1 MRRVLKEWRL
11 LLLTALPVLVILFA
25 VKLGTGF
32 GPDLPG
38 PRLREEIGIVA
49 PFSLCT
55 PSPDKIRRPAQ
66 PINDQGQWRRLG
78 LISELSFDETRAV
91 TAGGIVYAGTGALP
105 NSDGS
110 FFRSLRTFNSY
121 DPATGRVER
130 LPRVPI
136 GVDHTVLGTWRGDV
150 YVFAGRADRETSD
163 RAFRYSVRGGRWT
176 ELARMPGR
184 RVAGAGATI
193 GDHFYFVG
201 GALANDVNVP
211 NPFRTLFVY
220 SFREDRWH
228 RATGMPTGRHHTAA
242 TALDG
247 KLYVAGGRRGKNL
260 ALDTFERY
268 DPRTDSWE
276 RLAPLPLGVGG
287 LGLVAAGG
295 RVIAISGGDDADLW
309 VTPAT
314 WAYNPSTNRWTR
326 LGDLGVP
333 RHGFGA
339 TVVDGKVY
347 VLGGAPCPLSGRTAV
362 GEVLTDLASR

>member
-1 MRRVLKEWRL
+1 MRGVLKEWRL
-11 LLLTALPVLVILFA
+11 LLLTALAALAILLA

-32 GPDLPG
+32 GPELPG
-38 PRLREEIGIVA
+38 PRVREGLGIVA
-49 PFSLCT
+49 PFSLCE
-55 PSPDKIRRPAQ
+55 PSADKIRKPLQ
-66 PINDQGQWRRLG
+66 PVNDQGRWRRLG

-121 DPATGRVER
+121 DPATGRVEK
-130 LPRVPI
+130 LPRIPI

-150 YVFAGRADRETSD
+150 YVFAGRSNRSTSS
-163 RAFRYSVRGGRWT
+163 RVFRYAVRERRWT
-176 ELARMPGR
+176 ELAQMPGR

-220 SFREDRWH
+220 GYRDDRW
-228 RATGMPTGRHHTAA
+228 RVAAGMPTGRHHTAA

-247 KLYVAGGRRGKNL
+247 KLYVAGGRKGKNL
-260 ALDTFERY
+260 ALDVFERY

-276 RLAPLPLGVGG
+276 TLPPLPLGVGG

-295 RVIAISGGDDADLW
+295 RVIAISGGDDANLW

-314 WAYNPSTNRWTR
+314 WAFDPATNRWTR
-326 LGDLGVP
+326 VGDLGIP

-339 TVVDGKVY
+339 TVVDDKVY

-362 GEVLTDLASR
+362 GEVLTGLAGR